1 VIIDAFL
8 AQLDVRVGK
17 LNSSAVPSGGT
28 VSGSVGVLFD
38 AADTG

>member
-8 AQLDVRVGK
+8 AQLDVILGK
-17 LNSSAVPSGGT
+17 LNGAAVPSGGT